1 MDNVNGYFAV
11 NLKVV
16 PMPDE
21 LWVLL
26 VYYEED
32 PVRGM
37 ERILLDQEIS
47 TRRVCNCSEAKAV
60 LRGSAAPVLILTDTS
75 LPDGTWADV
84 LEAASTAPTTAPVIV
99 VSRLADIELYLDVLE
114 SGAYDFVVPP
124 LSSADLAHI
133 VGGALLK
140 GRSATSARPN
150 GTGSHH
156 RLGSRGLIGI
166 G

>member
-26 VYYEED
+26 VSYEED

-37 ERILLDQEIS
+37 ERILLDQGMI
-47 TRRVCNCSEAKAV
+47 TRHVGNCAEARAA
-60 LRGSAAPVLILTDTS
+60 LREPVAPALVFTDTV
-75 LPDGTWADV
+75 LADGTWADV
-84 LEAASTAPTTAPVIV
+84 LKAASTAPTTAPVIV

-114 SGAYDFVVPP
+114 RGAYDFVVPP

-150 GTGSHH
+150 GTGSHY
-156 RLGSRGLIGI
+156 RLRST
-166 G
+166 